1 MDEVICDGD
10 VLGTLRFDVIRNVF
24 NFFPR
29 PVGAIRLL
37 RGVACRKIV
46 VVDEGA
52 VEPILRGASVLVPGI
67 LSYDPSI
74 RKEDVVI
81 VTNSSQ
87 TLIAIGS
94 SRMNFDS
101 LKNISRGMAVKIRH
115 KNLSS
120 MLKQPLSRGQSWEY
134 VLKANSGIIQE
145 VEEEATEFVKGS
157 LTRYKDKPALVA
169 YSGGKDSLATILL
182 VQSVMKQK
190 TRAFFVDTGLEF
202 PETRENVQ
210 SIKTELGIPFLERE
224 ADVKQ
229 FWSQFTGGFGPPS
242 RDNRWCTKSQKLS
255 PINQLIKQEFP
266 EGVLTFIGNRKYESR
281 ARSQKKRIARN
292 PWTPKQIS
300 ASPIQDWSALHVY
313 LYLMKHKKMGLLN
326 PLYNKGLARV
336 GCWVCPAT
344 NLGDFQLIA
353 ELHPELFGQFEEHL
367 KDWCIRHGLP
377 DAYIK
382 LGLWRWRKFPK
393 KILNILDKLGLAS
406 IGTRTNDVTL
416 SFRTTETVS
425 PYTLDGYS
433 LQVRSSRTLNLKS
446 ITRFFPTIGSDTI
459 HSDQFGMLSVNC
471 YMEKG
476 KVSVFTDGTII
487 IQTVSQEN
495 AKNILTAVKKV
506 VLRGEG
512 CQVCRTCIHHCP
524 QDAIRISND
533 GYIQVTDNCT
543 GCGQCAEFCP
553 LIKYELLLNK
563 NE

>member
-1 MDEVICDGD
+1 MRAPFLGKILLRWCETCNIPHLGWRCSCGSRTQAVKITPPGDARPAFERDLDLLFRVVKDYFGENAEDALRDSMQEKVILLNRAPFLDRMDEVICDGD

-37 RGVACRKIV
+37 RGVACRKTV

-120 MLKQPLSRGQSWEY
+120 MLKQPLSKGQSWGCA
-134 VLKANSGIIQE
+134 LKANLGIIQE

-157 LTRYKDKPALVA
+157 LTRYKDKPGLVA

-353 ELHPELFGQFEEHL
+353 ELHPELFGQFE
-367 KDWCIRHGLP
+367 
-377 DAYIK
+377 
-382 LGLWRWRKFPK
+382 
-393 KILNILDKLGLAS
+393 S
-406 IGTRTNDVTL
+406 T
-416 SFRTTETVS
+416 
-425 PYTLDGYS
+425 
-433 LQVRSSRTLNLKS
+433 
-446 ITRFFPTIGSDTI
+446 
-459 HSDQFGMLSVNC
+459 
-471 YMEKG
+471 
-476 KVSVFTDGTII
+476 
-487 IQTVSQEN
+487 
-495 AKNILTAVKKV
+495 
-506 VLRGEG
+506 
-512 CQVCRTCIHHCP
+512 
-524 QDAIRISND
+524 
-533 GYIQVTDNCT
+533 
-543 GCGQCAEFCP
+543 
-553 LIKYELLLNK
+553 LLLP
-563 NE
+563 